1 MALRDCH
8 GYNGIIS
15 VERAEA
21 FMSTESSSK
30 TEITSSNNPERAR
43 RLAWLGPPPLFKGE
57 DAAAYEELSAR
68 TDGAVRP
75 ADIFEEIWARD
86 FINNEWDVLR
96 YRRHLASL
104 MTSTA
109 YEGLQKILEPL
120 RASNL
125 VQSNLARSWA
135 SGDKAAIK
143 RVDELLASAGL
154 TMDAV
159 MAQTFC
165 TYLDECER
173 IGRMIAS
180 AEARRDDALHE
191 IELHRARWGQE
202 LRRVTQEVEK
212 SLEMEV
218 IEDKSGKTRTAA

>member
-1 MALRDCH
+1 
-8 GYNGIIS
+8 
-15 VERAEA
+15 
-21 FMSTESSSK
+21 
-30 TEITSSNNPERAR
+30 
-43 RLAWLGPPPLFKGE
+43 
-57 DAAAYEELSAR
+57 
-68 TDGAVRP
+68 
-75 ADIFEEIWARD
+75 
-86 FINNEWDVLR
+86 
-96 YRRHLASL
+96 

-120 RASNL
+120 LEPYPVLVDLVRAWA
-125 VQSNLARSWA
+125 AR
-135 SGDKAAIK
+135 DKAAIK

-180 AEARRDDALHE
+180 AQDCRDAAPHE

-202 LRRVTQEVEK
+202 LRPAPQEAEK
-212 SLEMEV
+212 AVGTEV
-218 IEDKSGKTRTAA
+218 IEDKSGKTRNAA

>member
-1 MALRDCH
+1 
-8 GYNGIIS
+8 
-15 VERAEA
+15 
-21 FMSTESSSK
+21 MSAESSSK
-30 TEITSSNNPERAR
+30 TEITSSNLPDRAR

-57 DAAAYEELSAR
+57 DAAAYDKLSAR
-68 TDGAVRP
+68 IADAVKP

-86 FINNEWDVLR
+86 FIDKEWDVLR

-104 MTSTA
+104 MTATA

-120 RASNL
+120 LEPYPVL
-125 VQSNLARSWA
+125 VDLARAWA
-135 SGDKAAIK
+135 ARDKAAIK

-180 AEARRDDALHE
+180 AEDCRDAALHE

-212 SLEMEV
+212 SVEMEV

>member
-1 MALRDCH
+1 VIVSQNGC
-8 GYNGIIS
+8 NGIIS

-30 TEITSSNNPERAR
+30 TEITSSNIPERAR

-57 DAAAYEELSAR
+57 DAAAYDELSAR
-68 TDGAVRP
+68 IADAVKP
-75 ADIFEEIWARD
+75 EDKLEEIWLRD
-86 FINNEWDVLR
+86 FVDREWDVLR
-96 YRRHLASL
+96 YRRQKASF
-104 MTSTA
+104 MTSTS
-109 YEGLQKILEPL
+109 YEGLQRILEPL
-120 RASNL
+120 LRHYPDL
-125 VQSNLARSWA
+125 VDLAEAWA
-135 SGDKAAIK
+135 AGDKAAIK
-143 RVDELLASAGL
+143 RVDELLTSAGL

-165 TYLDECER
+165 THLNECAL
-173 IGRMIAS
+173 IDRMIAD

-212 SLEMEV
+212 SVEMEV

>member
-1 MALRDCH
+1 
-8 GYNGIIS
+8 
-15 VERAEA
+15 
-21 FMSTESSSK
+21 MSTGNTNT
-30 TEITSSNNPERAR
+30 TENTSTSLPERAR

-109 YEGLQKILEPL
+109 YEGLEKILEPL
-120 RASNL
+120 VESYPQRID
-125 VQSNLARSWA
+125 LARAWA
-135 SGDKAAIK
+135 ARDKAAIK

-159 MAQTFC
+159 MAQTLC
-165 TYLDECER
+165 TYLDEFER
-173 IGRMIAS
+173 IARMIAS
-180 AEARRDDALHE
+180 AEARRDAILHE
-191 IELHRARWGQE
+191 VVQHRGRRG
-202 LRRVTQEVEK
+202 LRRVTQQATPW
-212 SLEMEV
+212 
-218 IEDKSGKTRTAA
+218 IEGHRG